1 MIGFD
6 SWTLCKVEL
15 LHSEIVISFL
25 SPIENSSKIELK
37 EKKSIQEF
45 YQCSRSFQC
54 IFMAKERKEK
64 CSFSHTFLIL
74 NVSLHL

>member
-37 EKKSIQEF
+37 EKNEFRNFISAAEVFSAFLWQKREKKSAV
-45 YQCSRSFQC
+45 S
-54 IFMAKERKEK
+54 
-64 CSFSHTFLIL
+64 LIL
-74 NVSLHL
+74 FSF